1 MVTPASPDPSLK
13 GPRESALLDIG
24 TTFKELLR
32 VMRAHSWK
40 RQDALRWMP
49 PEAYA
54 SSVDKATS
62 VQRSLDSVHLTVDL
76 LKLSCRLLQ
85 QLLLA
90 VEHPSKKKK
99 SPKKSESLT
108 PVPAITVS
116 ELMSRIPSPTRS
128 DLANKFLDLYQRFAV
143 LWSRNFVSS
152 GLPVAFKQPPELLRL
167 LTRDL
172 PNFQTN
178 EIYERI
184 FAAKA
189 L

>member
-1 MVTPASPDPSLK
+1 
-13 GPRESALLDIG
+13 
-24 TTFKELLR
+24 
-32 VMRAHSWK
+32 MRAHSWK
-40 RQDALRWMP
+40 RQDGDNTHRDTHTHIYFFSICMFLKVSSLVRPFLPSFLPSFPFLSLPLSALRWMP

-128 DLANKFLDLYQRFAV
+128 DLANKFLDL
-143 LWSRNFVSS
+143 
-152 GLPVAFKQPPELLRL
+152 
-167 LTRDL
+167 
-172 PNFQTN
+172 
-178 EIYERI
+178 
-184 FAAKA
+184 
-189 L
+189 